1 MTHYWAVVASR
12 FSIAPVV
19 TYVLAV
25 IAVIAL
31 AYLTTFAVAKLYGK
45 SSQSA
50 NIKVVERVNLA
61 TDKSLWLVSLG
72 EKYYF
77 LYIDRNG
84 MTKLDEVD
92 SSTLSFIEQTDIKTQ
107 PFMNLLKSKI
117 KRTSDEQK

>member
-1 MTHYWAVVASR
+1 MIRFSAVVASR
-12 FSIAPVV
+12 TGIVPVV

-31 AYLTTFAVAKLYGK
+31 AYLTTIAVAKLYSK
-45 SSQSA
+45 SSQST

-77 LYIDRNG
+77 LYTDRNG
-84 MTKLDEVD
+84 LTKLDEVD
-92 SSTLSFIEQTDIKTQ
+92 ASMLTFLEQTDLKTQ
-107 PFMNLLKSKI
+107 PFMKILKSKI
-117 KRTSDEQK
+117 KRSSDEQK